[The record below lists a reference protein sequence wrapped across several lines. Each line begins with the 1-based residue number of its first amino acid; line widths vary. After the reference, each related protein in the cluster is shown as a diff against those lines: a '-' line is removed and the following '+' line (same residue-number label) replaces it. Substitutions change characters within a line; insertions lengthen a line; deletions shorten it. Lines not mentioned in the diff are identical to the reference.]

1 MSMNRF
7 TLVRRNLWRKPI
19 RTVFTMLA
27 VLVVFFLFTVL
38 EGMRIALSLSDVG
51 AEAEERL
58 LTSHKVSLIMMLPEA
73 YQSRIARLPGVAAV
87 SHGTWFGARYQDNP
101 EFAQYPV
108 EAEEYLALNPE
119 IKLSDQQKAAWLA
132 NRGGAIVGRPVAA
145 QYGWEIG
152 DRVPLRS
159 SIWTRSNGSDVW
171 EFDIEGIFD
180 DTDAGMNAGV
190 LLFHY
195 DYFEEA
201 RAFGKGTVGWYVSK
215 GDGSLRLEDLVASID
230 AEFANSPAE
239 TKTKSEAAFAQEYAK
254 QFGNIGLIVTL
265 ILSAVVF
272 MILLVTGHTMA
283 QSVRERVHEMG
294 VLKTLGFTS
303 GSIFRL
309 TVLEGLLLVLP
320 VGLLAMLLGWGFL
333 SWLAGAMG
341 ALFPAGLRIGT
352 SSVALGLG
360 LMLAIGLGS
369 VLPPVIRALR
379 LDIVAL
385 LRTT

>member
-1 MSMNRF
+1 MNRF
-7 TLVRRNLWRKPI
+7 TLIWRNLWRKPI

-27 VLVVFFLFTVL
+27 VLVVFFLFTLL
-38 EGMRIALSLSDVG
+38 EGLRIAFSLSDVG
-51 AEAEERL
+51 PAAQERL
-58 LTSHKVSLIMMLPEA
+58 LTSHKVSLIMMLPIA
-73 YQSRIARLPGVAAV
+73 YESRIARLPGLEAV

-119 IKLSDQQKAAWLA
+119 IKLDEGQKQAWLG
-132 NRGGAIVGRPVAA
+132 NRMGAIVGRPVAN
-145 QYGWEIG
+145 QYGWQLG

-159 SIWTRSNGSDVW
+159 SIWTRNDGSNVW
-171 EFDIEGIFD
+171 EFDIEGVFD

-190 LLFHY
+190 VLFHY
-195 DYFEEA
+195 DYFDEA
-201 RAFGKGTVGWYVSK
+201 RAFGKGTIGWYVSK
-215 GDGSLRLEDLVASID
+215 GDGSMPIEDVMASID
-230 AEFANSPAE
+230 AEFENSPAE
-239 TKTKSEAAFAQEYAK
+239 TKTKTEAAFAQEYAK

-265 ILSAVVF
+265 ILAAVVF

-283 QSVRERVHEMG
+283 QSVRERIHEMG

-320 VGLLAMLLGWGFL
+320 VGILAMALGWGAL
-333 SWLAGAMG
+333 TIVAGIMG
-341 ALFPAGLRIGT
+341 AVFPAGLQIGT
-352 SSVALGLG
+352 FSITLGLA
-360 LMLAIGLGS
+360 LMLAISLGS

>member
-1 MSMNRF
+1 MNRF
-7 TLVRRNLWRKPI
+7 TLIWRNLWRKPI

-27 VLVVFFLFTVL
+27 ILVVFFLFTLL
-38 EGMRIALSLSDVG
+38 EGLRIAFSLSDVG
-51 AEAEERL
+51 PAAEERL
-58 LTSHKVSLIMMLPEA
+58 LSSHKVSLIMMLPVA
-73 YQSRIARLPGVAAV
+73 YESRIARLGGVEAV

-108 EAEEYLALNPE
+108 VAEQYLALNPE
-119 IKLSDQQKAAWLA
+119 IKLDEEQRQAWLG
-132 NRGGAIVGRPVAA
+132 NRMGAIVGRPVAN
-145 QYGWEIG
+145 QYGWEVG
-152 DRVPLRS
+152 DRVPLKS
-159 SIWTRSNGSDVW
+159 SIWTRNNGSDVW

-190 LLFHY
+190 VLFHY
-195 DYFEEA
+195 DYFDEA

-215 GDGSLRLEDLVASID
+215 GDGSVPLNELMDSID

-239 TKTKSEAAFAQEYAK
+239 TKTNTEAAFAQEYAQ

-265 ILSAVVF
+265 ILAAVVF

-283 QSVRERVHEMG
+283 QSVRERIHEMG

-303 GSIFRL
+303 GSIFSL
-309 TVLEGLLLVLP
+309 TVVEGLLLVLP
-320 VGLLAMLLGWGFL
+320 VGILAMVLGWGA
-333 SWLAGAMG
+333 LALVAGFMGAM
-341 ALFPAGLRIGT
+341 FPAGLHIGT
-352 SSVALGLG
+352 YSIVLGLA
-360 LMLAIGLGS
+360 LMLAISLGS

>member
-1 MSMNRF
+1 MNRF
-7 TLVRRNLWRKPI
+7 TLIWRNLWRKPI

-27 VLVVFFLFTVL
+27 ILVVFFLFTLL
-38 EGMRIALSLSDVG
+38 EGLRIAFSLSDVG
-51 AEAEERL
+51 AAAEERL
-58 LTSHKVSLIMMLPEA
+58 LTSHKLSLVEMLPIA
-73 YQSRIARLPGVAAV
+73 YESRIARLPGVEAV
-87 SHGTWFGARYQDNP
+87 SHGTWFGARFQDNR

-108 EAEEYLALNPE
+108 EAEQYLALNPE
-119 IKLSDQQKAAWLA
+119 IKLDEEQKQAWLG
-132 NRGGAIVGRPVAA
+132 NRMGAIVGRPVAN
-145 QYGWEIG
+145 QYGWRVG

-159 SIWTRSNGSDVW
+159 SIWTRNDGSDVW

-190 LLFHY
+190 VLFHY
-195 DYFEEA
+195 DYFDEA
-201 RAFGKGTVGWYVSK
+201 RAFLKGEIGWYVSK
-215 GDGSLRLEDLVASID
+215 GDGSVPIEDLMASID
-230 AEFANSPAE
+230 AEFENSRDE
-239 TKTKSEAAFAQEYAK
+239 TKTKTEAAFAQQYAQ

-265 ILSAVVF
+265 ILAAVVF

-283 QSVRERVHEMG
+283 QSVRERIHEIG

-303 GSIFRL
+303 GSIFGL

-320 VGLLAMLLGWGFL
+320 VGILAMALGWGAL
-333 SWLAGAMG
+333 ILVAGMMG
-341 ALFPAGLRIGT
+341 AVFPAGLHIGT
-352 SSVALGLG
+352 YSIVLGLA
-360 LMLAIGLGS
+360 LMLAISLGS